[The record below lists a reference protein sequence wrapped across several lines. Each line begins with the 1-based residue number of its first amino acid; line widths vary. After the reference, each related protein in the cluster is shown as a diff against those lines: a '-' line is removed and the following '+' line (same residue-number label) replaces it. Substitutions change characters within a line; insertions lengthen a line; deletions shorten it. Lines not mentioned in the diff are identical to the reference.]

1 MIDFVKFLAYTLPAA
16 ALCLIIGFWMTILLL
31 EEIGIYVLI
40 VGVIWSV
47 ASFIS
52 LSFSFREMD

>member
-1 MIDFVKFLAYTLPAA
+1 MIDFLKFMSYTLPAA
-16 ALCLIIGFWMTILLL
+16 ALCIIIGFWMTILLL

-47 ASFIS
+47 ASFYS
-52 LSFSFREMD
+52 LSLSFREMD